1 MTYKNHSRIAPVDL
15 KVLAGRFE
23 NFSRFEPFDF
33 SEHQFQLQRV
43 EFIGPRAC
51 PTFPKPPWT
60 RNTLSNKSVRPTLLY
75 IPEGYTR
82 GTCIGILHQFFHQQ
96 NLEFSGKAV
105 TKCCLNII
113 FARNQYRIF
122 CQEGS
127 ILFCNLYIYF
137 VCISFLFIFC
147 FHLLLFRLM
156 FRRHLSAVS

>member
-60 RNTLSNKSVRPTLLY
+60 RNTLSNKSVCPTLLY

-96 NLEFSGKAV
+96 KFRVFRESGNQM
-105 TKCCLNII
+105 LSQHNI
-113 FARNQYRIF
+113 RT
-122 CQEGS
+122 ES
-127 ILFCNLYIYF
+127 ISDILSGRKY
-137 VCISFLFIFC
+137 SFL
-147 FHLLLFRLM
+147 
-156 FRRHLSAVS
+156 